1 MFPRLNFLGRAGL
14 TVLIAS
20 VMLLAS
26 AGAKAAD
33 KLPMKRLDKSEFGKL
48 PDGSTAHLYTLQN
61 SKGMVVKVTD
71 YGLIIT
77 EILVP
82 DRNGKVGDVVLG
94 FDNLPQYLKGHPFF
108 GAIAGRYANRIAKA
122 KFSLDGKEY
131 TLAANNG
138 KNHLHGGKV
147 GFDKKLW
154 AAEPLLSM
162 PDRAAIAFKYT
173 SKDGEE
179 GYPGNLGLTVV
190 YTLTDDNELIIDYSA
205 ATDKKTVIN
214 VTNHSYFNLAGAG
227 DVLEHELQIEADQ
240 YTPVDAELIPTG
252 EIAAVKGTPLDFT
265 SPHKIGERIE
275 QTGLGGYDHNF
286 VLRGGVTERP
296 RFAARAYEPK
306 SGRVMEVSTTEPG
319 VQLYTGIGLN
329 GSLTGVGGVKYPK
342 SGGFCLETQHY
353 PDSPNK
359 PSFPSVVLEP
369 GKKFHSVTAFKF
381 STK

>member
-1 MFPRLNFLGRAGL
+1 MFPRFNFLGRAGL

-20 VMLLAS
+20 VMLLTS
-26 AGAKAAD
+26 TGAKAAD
-33 KLPMKRLDKSEFGKL
+33 KSPMKRLEKSEFGKL
-48 PDGSTAHLYTLQN
+48 ADGSTAHLYTLKN
-61 SKGMVVKVTD
+61 SKGMTVKVTD

-82 DRNGKVGDVVLG
+82 DRNGKSGDVVLG
-94 FDNLPQYLKGHPFF
+94 FDNLDQYLKGHPFF

-122 KFSLDGKEY
+122 RFSLDGKDY

-154 AAEPLLSM
+154 AAQDVSSGNH
-162 PDRAAIAFKYT
+162 AAIEFKYT

-179 GYPGNLGLTVV
+179 GYPGNLTLSVR

-205 ATDKKTVIN
+205 TTDKKTVIN
-214 VTNHSYFNLAGAG
+214 VTNHSYFNLAGSG
-227 DVLEHELQIEADQ
+227 DVLDHELQIEADQ
-240 YTPVDAELIPTG
+240 YTPVDSELIPTG
-252 EIAAVKGTPLDFT
+252 EIASVKGTALDFT
-265 SPHKIGERIE
+265 SPHKIGERME
-275 QTGLGGYDHNF
+275 KTGLGGYDHNF
-286 VLRGGVTERP
+286 VLRGGVTGKP
-296 RFAARAYEPK
+296 RLAARAYEPK
-306 SGRVMEVSTTEPG
+306 SGRVMEVFTTEPG

-329 GSLTGVGGVKYPK
+329 GTLTGVGGVKYPK
-342 SGGFCLETQHY
+342 SGGFCMETQHY

-359 PSFPSVVLEP
+359 ANFPSVVLEP
-369 GKKFHSVTAFKF
+369 GKEFHSVTSFKF